1 MKQPWVL
8 IAIIALSLILLAFGI
23 IITFNPHTLYAGNHV
38 TLSHDPNILS
48 EIRAPG
54 GLILLSGMFLALSV
68 FIPRLRTL
76 ALTTASLLYFGYGMG
91 RVVSIILDG
100 PPSVVLISAMA
111 AEFIL
116 AVISISVL
124 IARRPKRTHA
134 L

>member
-8 IAIIALSLILLAFGI
+8 IAITGLSLILLTFGI
-23 IITFNPHTLYAGNHV
+23 IITFDPHTLYAGNQV
-38 TLSHDPNILS
+38 SLSHDPNILS

-54 GLILLSGMFLALSV
+54 GLILLSGLFLGLSL
-68 FIPRLRTL
+68 ILPRLRTL

-100 PPSVVLISAMA
+100 PPSALLLSAMA

-116 AVISISVL
+116 GLISISVL
-124 IARRPKRTHA
+124 IACRPKRTPA